1 MKKNFPSSR
10 FLCPVMLAAFL
21 GFILPGHAVTVL
33 FDFSVQAGAA
43 APGNDPLG
51 RTWNSV
57 APANT
62 TTVTSVNT
70 VRDTTGATVTGFTL
84 AAARLDT
91 VGIAQN
97 AGAGTNASYPIQAT
111 DDFFA
116 NPTTTPYVITLAGLD
131 PGMVYSFTMFSSRTT
146 GATDRHTSFFATGAN
161 SGSILNINS
170 ANNTSV
176 STISTPITPDGTNS
190 IVFSFAKANASD
202 NFGYLNVLEIAISP
216 VPEPSTFT
224 LFGLAGGFL
233 CLVAGRRL
241 RLRA

>member
-1 MKKNFPSSR
+1 M
-10 FLCPVMLAAFL
+10 MLAAFL

-33 FDFSVQAGAA
+33 FDFSSSAGLA

-51 RTWNSV
+51 RTWNTV
-57 APANT
+57 TPAGV

-70 VRDTTGATVTGFTL
+70 VRDITGATVAGFTL

-116 NPTTTPYVITLAGLD
+116 NPTTTPYVITLAGLNT
-131 PGMVYSFTMFSSRTT
+131 GFVYSFTMFSSRTT

-161 SGSILNINS
+161 SDSVLNINS

-176 STISTPITPDGTNS
+176 STISTPIIPDGSNS
-190 IVFSFAKANASD
+190 IAFSFAKANASD
-202 NFGYLNVLEIAISP
+202 AFGYLNILQIEITPA
-216 VPEPSTFT
+216 PEPSTFT

-233 CLVAGRRL
+233 CWVATRRL
-241 RLRA
+241 RSARL